1 MNRLLDELMH
11 VHSRLASRE
20 NFSSL
25 LVGQCASV
33 EKDYIS
39 SLAATLLTL
48 GGVHGP
54 TEQVV
59 NFLEDDNKGNDWVT
73 SQIERSLLVPGWG
86 SDFYK
91 REPDPTFVLLSSYLC
106 EDNPRVWAKIE
117 RTTSHFHAL
126 GKKLFPNAACYT
138 AAVAITEGIPA
149 EVSPYLL
156 IKGRLEAWTA
166 IYLRNKTTRLP

>member
-59 NFLEDDNKGNDWVT
+59 NLLEDDNKGNDWVT
-73 SQIERSLLVPGWG
+73 SQIE
-86 SDFYK
+86 
-91 REPDPTFVLLSSYLC
+91 
-106 EDNPRVWAKIE
+106 
-117 RTTSHFHAL
+117 
-126 GKKLFPNAACYT
+126 
-138 AAVAITEGIPA
+138 
-149 EVSPYLL
+149 
-156 IKGRLEAWTA
+156 
-166 IYLRNKTTRLP
+166 